1 MNRITNTKKKRVIVV
16 ICLLLGLLLFSF
28 LYYKIFSLYHIGIP
42 CVFHKITG
50 LYCPGCG
57 ITRALFSIIELDFI
71 RAIHNNL
78 LIFILAP
85 VLLYYFVNKLK
96 YWVLSE
102 KEMVI
107 LPNSIIYTMLV
118 ITFLFFIIRNIDYF
132 EFLRP
137 IIG

>member
-1 MNRITNTKKKRVIVV
+1 MIKIT
-16 ICLLLGLLLFSF
+16 
-28 LYYKIFSLYHIGIP
+28 SLCP
-42 CVFHKITG
+42 VKAITG
-50 LYCPGCG
+50 LDCPGCG

-96 YWVLSE
+96 YWILLE
-102 KEMVI
+102 KEKVI

-118 ITFLFFIIRNIDYF
+118 ITFLFFILRNIDYF

-137 IIG
+137 MG

>member
-1 MNRITNTKKKRVIVV
+1 MNRITNTKKKRAIVV

-96 YWVLSE
+96 YWILLE
-102 KEMVI
+102 KEKVI

-118 ITFLFFIIRNIDYF
+118 ITFLFFILRNIDYF

-137 IIG
+137 MG

>member
-16 ICLLLGLLLFSF
+16 ICFILGLLLFSF

-78 LIFILAP
+78 LVFILAP
-85 VLLYYFVNKLK
+85 VLLYYFVKKLK
-96 YWVLSE
+96 YWILLE
-102 KEMVI
+102 KEKVI
-107 LPNSIIYTMLV
+107 LPNLIIYIMLV
-118 ITFLFFIIRNIDYF
+118 ITLLFFVLRNIDYF
-132 EFLRP
+132 NFLRP
-137 IIG
+137 MG

>member
-1 MNRITNTKKKRVIVV
+1 MNKITNTKKKRVIVV

-96 YWVLSE
+96 YWILLE
-102 KEMVI
+102 KEKVI

-118 ITFLFFIIRNIDYF
+118 ITFLFFILRNIDYF
-132 EFLRP
+132 SFLRP
-137 IIG
+137 MG

>member
-85 VLLYYFVNKLK
+85 VLLYYFVYKLK
-96 YWVLSE
+96 YWILLE
-102 KEMVI
+102 KERVI

-118 ITFLFFIIRNIDYF
+118 ITFLFFILRNIDYF
-132 EFLRP
+132 SFLRP
-137 IIG
+137 MG

>member
-1 MNRITNTKKKRVIVV
+1 M
-16 ICLLLGLLLFSF
+16 LFGLLLFSF

-57 ITRALFSIIELDFI
+57 ITRALFAIIELDFL

-96 YWVLSE
+96 YWILLE
-102 KEMVI
+102 KEKVI
-107 LPNSIIYTMLV
+107 LPNSIVYTMLV
-118 ITFLFFIIRNIDYF
+118 ITLLFFILRNIDYF
-132 EFLRP
+132 SFLRP
-137 IIG
+137 LG

>member
-1 MNRITNTKKKRVIVV
+1 MNRITNTKKKRAIVV

-96 YWVLSE
+96 YWILLE
-102 KEMVI
+102 KEKVI
-107 LPNSIIYTMLV
+107 LPNLIIYIMLV
-118 ITFLFFIIRNIDYF
+118 ITLLFFVLRNIDYF
-132 EFLRP
+132 NFLRP
-137 IIG
+137 MG